1 MGNRWGNS
9 GNSLFFFGSKI
20 TADGDC
26 SHEMKRCL
34 RLGRIVKTNLG
45 SILKRRDITL
55 LTKVHLVKALVF
67 PLVMCG
73 CESWTMKKSWALK
86 NSCFSI
92 VVSEKTLQSTLECK
106 EIQTVHPEGDQSWV
120 FIGRTDAEA
129 ETPIFWPPDAKN
141 WFIGKDPD
149 VRKDWKQEE

>member
-1 MGNRWGNS
+1 MGKQWKQCQTLFWG
-9 GNSLFFFGSKI
+9 GSKI

-34 RLGRIVKTNLG
+34 RLGRTVKTNLG

-120 FIGRTDAEA
+120 FIGRTDTEA
-129 ETPIFWPPDAKN
+129 EIPVPWPRHAN
-141 WFIGKDPD
+141 CWLIGKDSD
-149 VRKDWKQEE
+149 AGRDWGQ